1 MERAPRFKTGSVVF
15 DRRRKTWN
23 LLTWEA
29 RKRRTQRIGTL
40 SEYRS
45 KTAAQRAAQSIPR
58 TDIPQPQHEAGTIR
72 VLVDQYRKEKMPE
85 RASTRRGYE
94 TYLQNQILPKWQ
106 DAAITDVQP
115 RPVELWLNT
124 LKLAP
129 KSKVHVGGLLHT
141 LWDYAMWR
149 GDVPTARNPMEL
161 VQIRNASKRVNKP
174 RTMTI
179 EEFHRLSA
187 ILTEPYKTM
196 ATVGVC
202 LGLRWSEIAGLKWQD
217 IDWIDGELRLQRAVV
232 KQIEDE
238 VKTVHSSK
246 PLALDT
252 RILDVLKQHRQ
263 NSVFTAPDDWVFAS
277 PAKLGRLPR
286 SYTSFWEK
294 LGRACQDLGIRH
306 ISPHS
311 FRHSY
316 RAWLD
321 ELGAP
326 ITVQQR
332 AMRHGDIRVTM
343 SYGETVGDG
352 LREASS
358 RLAAKAIPN
367 KRIANGLRRL

>member
-1 MERAPRFKTGSVVF
+1 MRAQRFARGSVRF
-15 DRRRKTWN
+15 DKRRGTWN
-23 LLTWEA
+23 YLWYDGA
-29 RKRRTQRIGTL
+29 KRPSKVIGTKQQ
-40 SEYRS
+40 YPT
-45 KTAAQRAAQSIPR
+45 KAAAWRAVESIPK
-58 TDIPQPQHEAGTIR
+58 QPRNVPHTLTVQTLLE
-72 VLVDQYRKEKMPE
+72 QYRQEKMPT

-94 TYLQNQILPKWQ
+94 TYLRKHILPKWQ
-106 DAAITDVQP
+106 DAEITELQA
-115 RPVELWLNT
+115 RTVELWLHS

-129 KSKVHVGGLLHT
+129 KSKVHIRGLLRT

-149 GDVPTARNPMEL
+149 GDVPTQRNPMEL
-161 VQIRNASKRVNKP
+161 VEIRNASERLQKP

-187 ILTEPYKTM
+187 VLTEPYRTM

-202 LGLRWSEIAGLKWQD
+202 LGLRWSEIVGLKWKD
-217 IDWIDGELRLQRAVV
+217 IDWLNGELRLQRAVV

-246 PLALDT
+246 PLSLDT
-252 RILDVLKQHRQ
+252 RILHLLKQHKQ
-263 NSVFTAPDDWVFAS
+263 NSIFTDPEDWVFAS
-277 PAKLGRLPR
+277 PKKHGKLPR

-294 LGRACQDLGIRH
+294 LGRACHDAGIVH
-306 ISPHS
+306 VSPHS

-321 ELGAP
+321 ELGTQ

-343 SYGETVGDG
+343 SYGDAVGDS
-352 LREASS
+352 LREATSKV
-358 RLAAKAIPN
+358 AARPIPQ
-367 KRIANGLRRL
+367 

>member
-1 MERAPRFKTGSVVF
+1 MERAPRYKVGSVVF

-23 LLTWEA
+23 LLTWEDG
-29 RKRRTQRIGTL
+29 KRRTHRIGTL
-40 SEYRS
+40 SEYPS
-45 KTAAQRAAQSIPR
+45 KSAARRAAQSIPKSE
-58 TDIPQPQHEAGTIR
+58 IPQLQHEAVTIR
-72 VLVDQYRKEKMPE
+72 ALVDQYRKEKMPE

-106 DAAITDVQP
+106 DAAITDVQA

-129 KSKVHVGGLLHT
+129 KSKVHVRGLLHT

-161 VQIRNASKRVNKP
+161 VQIRNASKRVSKP

-263 NSVFTAPDDWVFAS
+263 NSMFIAPDDWVFAS

-321 ELGAP
+321 ELGTP

-358 RLAAKAIPN
+358 RLAAKAIPQ
-367 KRIANGLRRL
+367 